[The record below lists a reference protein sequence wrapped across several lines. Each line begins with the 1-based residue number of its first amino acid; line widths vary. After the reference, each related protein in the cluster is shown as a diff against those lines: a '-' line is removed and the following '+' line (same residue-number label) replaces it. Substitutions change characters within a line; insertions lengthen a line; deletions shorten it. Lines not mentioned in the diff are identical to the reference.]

1 MKFARWIGKIK
12 RELLHWLSQ
21 WVLLQ
26 AVSIEL
32 IFINIDSDV
41 FTDYSSLVVVVQDVF
56 LLAMS
61 NSV

>member
-1 MKFARWIGKIK
+1 MVKLNASYYIGY
-12 RELLHWLSQ
+12 Q